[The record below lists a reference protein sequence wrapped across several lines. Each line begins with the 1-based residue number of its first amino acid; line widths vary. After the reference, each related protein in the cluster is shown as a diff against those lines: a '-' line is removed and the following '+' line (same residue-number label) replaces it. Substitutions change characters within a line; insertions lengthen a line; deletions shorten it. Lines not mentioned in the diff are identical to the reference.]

1 MFGNGIG
8 GVFLIV
14 GEKLGSSLDVVGDV
28 GYGGMNSVLLFKGK
42 ERVVATIYHVS
53 ECQLLLLFLTISYIV
68 S

>member
-1 MFGNGIG
+1 M
-8 GVFLIV
+8 

-42 ERVVATIYHVS
+42 ERVMATIYHVS